1 MVPVLQDPSSISGW
15 EAKIPQAMQ
24 RGLQIQKDSGTSV
37 LNIEFL
43 EDMNLYLNEKKRVII
58 RNRAGSSKK
67 ELGQVIY
74 W

>member
-1 MVPVLQDPSSISGW
+1 MVPVLRDLGSISGW
-15 EAKIPQAMQ
+15 ETKIPQAMQ
-24 RGLQIQKDSGTSV
+24 CGLQIQKDSGTSV

-43 EDMNLYLNEKKRVII
+43 EDVNLYLNEKKKRVII

-74 W
+74 

>member
-24 RGLQIQKDSGTSV
+24 CGLQIQKDSGTSV

-43 EDMNLYLNEKKRVII
+43 EDVNLYLNEKK
-58 RNRAGSSKK
+58 
-67 ELGQVIY
+67 E
-74 W
+74 